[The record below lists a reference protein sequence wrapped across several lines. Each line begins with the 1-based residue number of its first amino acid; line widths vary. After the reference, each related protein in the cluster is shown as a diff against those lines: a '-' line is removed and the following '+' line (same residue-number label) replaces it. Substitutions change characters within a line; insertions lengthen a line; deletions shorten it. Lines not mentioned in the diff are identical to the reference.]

1 MQRSGERTGLM
12 DNTISVVVATMNRP
26 QELADMLSTLLAQ
39 SHLPEEVIIVDQS
52 CDCSTESVVECCANK
67 LGSSAPKIVYVHAL
81 NPDARSAAG
90 AGAARNIGIE
100 RATGDVLV
108 FLDDDVLL
116 EREFLQELLAVYSG
130 YNSLGGVSGVV
141 TNYSRPAFLH
151 RLLRRL
157 FWIGPFHDERQP
169 IYWSADQCRDGG
181 PIRVRKFGSGLMSI
195 RRATLQSYR
204 FDQGGG
210 SGFPGE
216 DVDLSWRISERF
228 PLAITPRAR
237 LVHLR
242 SGGSRARKHWLD
254 LDAQGNHYLYQ
265 RIWKAKFG
273 YKLCFTW
280 LNIGYVAIATAASL
294 RRLSMEPWRAL
305 INGARRGFHAGR
317 VDSRHDMT

>member
-1 MQRSGERTGLM
+1 M
-12 DNTISVVVATMNRP
+12 TISVIIATMDRP
-26 QELADMLSTLLAQ
+26 KELKAMLQTLVAQ
-39 SHLPEEVIIVDQS
+39 SHLPDEIIIIDQS
-52 CDCSTESVVECCANK
+52 SIFSTKLMVECCTANLAK
-67 LGSSAPKIVYVHAL
+67 TGCLALNIVYIHAP
-81 NPDARSAAG
+81 NADAGSASG
-90 AGAARNIGIE
+90 AGAARNTGIE
-100 RATGDVLV
+100 RAIGDVLV

-116 EREFLQELLAVYSG
+116 EREFLEELLAVYSADK
-130 YNSLGGVSGVV
+130 SLGGVSGVV

-181 PIRVRKFGSGLMSI
+181 PFRVRKFGSGLMSV
-195 RRATLQSYR
+195 RWTALQSYR

-216 DVDLSWRISERF
+216 DVDLSWRLSERF

-242 SGGSRARKHWLD
+242 SGGSRPRKHWLG

-265 RIWKAKFG
+265 RIWKARFG
-273 YKLCFTW
+273 YKLCFAW
-280 LNIGYVAIATAASL
+280 LNIGYIGIATAASL

-317 VDSRHDMT
+317 VDPRHDVTQGL